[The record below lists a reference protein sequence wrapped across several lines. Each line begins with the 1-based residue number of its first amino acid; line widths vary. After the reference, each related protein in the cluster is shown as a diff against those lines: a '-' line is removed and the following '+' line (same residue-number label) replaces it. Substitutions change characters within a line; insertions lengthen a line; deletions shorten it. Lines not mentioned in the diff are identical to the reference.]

1 MQRSA
6 LCRSWRELSNA
17 YFLGKFGFDTAENEP
32 CVKFA
37 FSSNQRQQER
47 RQGQRSPL
55 VRVVVRE
62 VLLAADVGPERGV
75 PVRQRPQEE
84 VVVLVEE
91 RRYLVITRFE
101 NETYCS

>member
-1 MQRSA
+1 MRI
-6 LCRSWRELSNA
+6 
-17 YFLGKFGFDTAENEP
+17 
-32 CVKFA
+32 
-37 FSSNQRQQER
+37 
-47 RQGQRSPL
+47 
-55 VRVVVRE
+55 VVGE